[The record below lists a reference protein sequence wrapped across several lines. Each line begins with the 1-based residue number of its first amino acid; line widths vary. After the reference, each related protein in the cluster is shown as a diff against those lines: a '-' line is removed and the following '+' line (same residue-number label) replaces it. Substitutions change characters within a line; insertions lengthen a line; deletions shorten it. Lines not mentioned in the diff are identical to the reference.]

1 VWDSGNRTMMK
12 LKEKMTLVYCI
23 DWAERLWR
31 RLRLGML
38 TAPTRTDDEM
48 EARPINVHGTWT
60 VDD

>member
-1 VWDSGNRTMMK
+1 MMK